1 MKAGENLAGIH
12 STPLIS
18 IFTFFV
24 QMPQPVFLS
33 SLSINAMC
41 TTNRELSFQ
50 STVRAGL
57 CRYMYFQQTLGTS
70 SPLLSSR
77 STRVCVAIARADGWL
92 GSRVSAPDKPL
103 YVSARAPAAKPL
115 TSSADLFAAG
125 KRVLLV
131 DVRTEEE
138 MRVSMLRGAVT
149 RQDITQP
156 YRAS

>member
-1 MKAGENLAGIH
+1 M
-12 STPLIS
+12 
-18 IFTFFV
+18 
-24 QMPQPVFLS
+24 
-33 SLSINAMC
+33 
-41 TTNRELSFQ
+41 
-50 STVRAGL
+50 
-57 CRYMYFQQTLGTS
+57 YMYFQQTLGTS

-77 STRVCVAIARADGWL
+77 STRVCVAIARADGRL

-103 YVSARAPAAKPL
+103 YVSARAPAAIPL
-115 TSSADLFAAG
+115 TSSADFFAAG

-156 YRAS
+156 YRASERVMNGNLHRRPVFSSSAVRLGLLVSESTYV